1 MLELRGSPSLP
12 LLRRPPAAADASL
25 LREGAESRVVA
36 TASLSFN
43 RDTREEFPSLQPP
56 DAAAYLCNM
65 AVEPRFR
72 RRGYA
77 RRMLAACEALAADRN
92 FEEVYLHARLGDD
105 PALQLYETNGY
116 RTVDEDSWLVK
127 LRGITPRALLAKRV
141 RPPG

>member
-1 MLELRGSPSLP
+1 M
-12 LLRRPPAAADASL
+12 
-25 LREGAESRVVA
+25 VA

-56 DAAAYLCNM
+56 DKAAYLCNM

-77 RRMLAACEALAADRN
+77 RRMLAACEALAVARH

-127 LRGITPRALLAKRV
+127 LRGVTPRALLAKRV
-141 RPPG
+141 LPGR